1 MSNNITSSHHCGN
14 DETAALATLWRDVSA
29 VARDGL
35 ARGLTPDAILPGVLT
50 YSHNMR
56 RGLHLLDAH
65 KLALEAIREARAGR
79 LQ

>member
-1 MSNNITSSHHCGN
+1 V
-14 DETAALATLWRDVSA
+14 AA

-56 RGLHLLDAH
+56 RGLHLLEAH
-65 KLALEAIREARAGR
+65 KLGLEAIREASAGR
-79 LQ
+79 LK